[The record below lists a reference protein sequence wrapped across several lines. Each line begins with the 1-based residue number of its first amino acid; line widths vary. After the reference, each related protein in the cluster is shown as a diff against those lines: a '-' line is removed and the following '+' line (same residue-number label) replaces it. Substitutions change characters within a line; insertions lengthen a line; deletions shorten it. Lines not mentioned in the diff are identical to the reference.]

1 MSTRQPLSHWQQHL
15 AAAARSGEPL
25 ARYAASQDLSV
36 QRLYAAR
43 HELKRRGG
51 AVPALDT
58 LGQSH
63 FVPVRVLA
71 PTAPSVIVRMPN
83 GLEVSLGG
91 VSSSALPATL
101 QLLARLSCGV

>member
-71 PTAPSVIVRMPN
+71 PSVIVRMPN